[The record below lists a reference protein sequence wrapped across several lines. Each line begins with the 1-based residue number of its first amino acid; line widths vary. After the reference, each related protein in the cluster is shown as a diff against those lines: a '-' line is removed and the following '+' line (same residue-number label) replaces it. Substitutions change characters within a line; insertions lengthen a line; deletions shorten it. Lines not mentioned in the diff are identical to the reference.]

1 MTELITASGAGQRA
15 FTIRR
20 ARLADAAAFARIMG
34 DPSVLPN
41 LMQVPYTSTELWQAR
56 LSETLA
62 LGKPD
67 LMLVAERTGKAG
79 EGEGEVVA
87 TAGLHPVAAVLR
99 RRHAMMLGIAVDQS
113 AQGQGVGRALMQA
126 LCDFADNW
134 GQLLR
139 LELQV
144 FTDNARAIALYRSCG
159 FVQEGIHRGYALR
172 GGEYVDSMS
181 MARWHPRPPSLSGI
195 FNPSLPLQM
204 GVGPEPARGLA

>member
-1 MTELITASGAGQRA
+1 MTDPIIGLTADPIG

-20 ARLADAAAFARIMG
+20 ATLADAAAFARIMG

-41 LMQVPYTSTELWQAR
+41 LMQVPHTSTELWQAR
-56 LSETLA
+56 LSDTLA

-67 LMLVAERTGKAG
+67 LMLVAERHGQADGGT
-79 EGEGEVVA
+79 GEVVA
-87 TAGLHPVAAVLR
+87 TAGLHPVAAALR
-99 RRHAMMLGIAVDQS
+99 RRHAMMVGIAVAQS

-181 MARWHPRPPSLSGI
+181 MARLHPKPPSLPAGM
-195 FNPSLPLQM
+195 PLQM
-204 GVGPEPARGLA
+204 PVGNGLVGDSP

>member
-1 MTELITASGAGQRA
+1 MTDPTTGLTADPIG

-20 ARLADAAAFARIMG
+20 ATLADAAAFARIMG

-41 LMQVPYTSTELWQAR
+41 LMQLPYTSTELWQAR
-56 LSETLA
+56 LSDTLA

-67 LMLVAERTGKAG
+67 LMLVAERTGQAG
-79 EGEGEVVA
+79 GGAGEVVA
-87 TAGLHPVAAVLR
+87 TAGLHPVAAALR
-99 RRHAMMLGIAVDQS
+99 RRHAMMVGIAVAQS
-113 AQGQGVGRALMQA
+113 AQGLGVGRALMQA
-126 LCDFADNW
+126 LCDFADHW

-181 MARWHPRPPSLSGI
+181 MARWHPRPPSL
-195 FNPSLPLQM
+195 PASLPLQM
-204 GVGPEPARGLA
+204 SVGNGFVGDSP